1 MLFQNRRLWQATFN
15 SSRISGNVRQLEIS
29 RTQFAVD
36 FQVHMLDLRNHGRSM
51 HSDDLVYEIMAQDVY
66 EYCHTHN
73 LETSI

>member
-51 HSDDLVYEIMAQDVY
+51 HSDDFSL
-66 EYCHTHN
+66 
-73 LETSI
+73 